1 MKPEHFPIHEQLT
14 YTDGFCET
22 FAAAL
27 LGHYGPQLRAVELV
41 VTDPRYAARMDY
53 PDDSRIAVH
62 VFCLDS
68 AGCAIDAEGRRT
80 IDELMKSFGIGSGY
94 RHEISSKT
102 PDAEGPSGGWNALLH
117 ARELISSHGW
127 PDQPERIPAADGRL
141 SRNFARA
148 RREQEAV
155 RAERKATA
163 EVGPEI

>member
-1 MKPEHFPIHEQLT
+1 MASEHLPLHEQLT

-27 LGHYGPQLRAVELV
+27 LGHYGSQLRAVELA

-80 IDELMKSFGIGSGY
+80 VEELMKSFGISPGY
-94 RHEISSKT
+94 RHEISPKT
-102 PDAEGPSGGWNALLH
+102 PDAEQPSDGCDALLH
-117 ARELISSHGW
+117 ARELIRAHGW

-141 SRNFARA
+141 ARNFARA
-148 RREQEAV
+148 RREQEAF
-155 RAERKATA
+155 RIERSAVDVA
-163 EVGPEI
+163 SPGI